1 MTDRTGR
8 TRKADEADEA
18 EAASPARRRPRWRRV
33 LGRAV
38 ALAASAALGLAMAGL
53 TWAGGRVPADR
64 SAVVAAAQ
72 VPAPAGEAVYACHA
86 APGNT
91 LGAVSVGRTT
101 ATTTLTSLD
110 AAASLTYRGEAL
122 TGPATTLNE
131 ASGGVLSVN
140 PDGTRPTGA
149 AGVSTTLTADGDL
162 RGLTAA
168 PCTPPKAI
176 SWIVGGSTALG
187 SSAELRL
194 TNPGTTTVTAT
205 VRLYGSVGE
214 IAPPAGGQVVV
225 PPGRTMGVM
234 LEAAGND
241 PRLAL
246 SVEAVGG
253 TVVPALVTESLD
265 GETAAGTEVLTGGAA
280 PDTELTVPGVVLVEA
295 AEQGEKAPGA
305 AAGAPE
311 SSDAPAVR
319 LVNPGSAPATAA
331 ISVIG
336 PDGTRV
342 LQGAGSVTVD
352 PGAVFDVSLSGVP
365 AGAYG
370 VHVSSD
376 APVAA
381 GVRLVRSAGEY
392 PARSGALLHDVAWSQ
407 AATPD
412 AGEAGSI
419 ALPRAEGLASQLV
432 LTNSGSSAT
441 TVTLASADG
450 SWSQETEVPAGTT
463 VTPEVPGRVTALT
476 ISGPAA
482 QQVTA
487 AAVVTAKVGGDAAGT
502 LIASVPAVAD
512 STALAE
518 SELLLR

>member
-1 MTDRTGR
+1 MTDKVDRTDKTDRTE
-8 TRKADEADEA
+8 TR
-18 EAASPARRRPRWRRV
+18 SSARRRPRWRRL
-33 LGRAV
+33 LGRVVALTTSV
-38 ALAASAALGLAMAGL
+38 ALALGMAGL
-53 TWAGGRVPADR
+53 TWAGNRVPPDQG
-64 SAVVAAAQ
+64 AVVSAAE

-86 APGNT
+86 APNNT
-91 LGAVSVGRTT
+91 LGAVSVGRAT
-101 ATTTLTSLD
+101 ATTTLTTLD
-110 AAASLTYRGEAL
+110 AAAALTYRGEAL
-122 TGPATTLNE
+122 TKPVTALDEATGGLLN
-131 ASGGVLSVN
+131 VD
-140 PDGTRPTGA
+140 PDGVSPTGA
-149 AGVSTTLTADGDL
+149 VGVSTTLSADGDL

-168 PCTPPKAI
+168 PCTPPRAI

-194 TNPGTTTVTAT
+194 TNPGTTSVTAT
-205 VRLYGSVGE
+205 VHLYGSVGE
-214 IAPPAGGQVVV
+214 ISLPAGGQVIV
-225 PPGRTMGVM
+225 PPGRTMGVL

-295 AEQGEKAPGA
+295 AEQGERAPDA
-305 AAGAPE
+305 AAGAPK

-319 LVNPGSAPATAA
+319 LANPGSTPATAA

-336 PDGTRV
+336 PDGTEV
-342 LQGAGSVTVD
+342 LQGADSVTVD

-407 AATPD
+407 AVTPD
-412 AGEAGSI
+412 VGEAGSI
-419 ALPRAEGLASQLV
+419 ALPRAEGLTSQLV
-432 LTNSGSSAT
+432 LTNAGASAT

-450 SWSQETEVPAGTT
+450 SWSQEVEVPAGST
-463 VTPEVPGRVTALT
+463 VTPEVPGQIAALT

-487 AAVVTAKVGGDAAGT
+487 AAVVTARVGGDAAGT

-512 STALAE
+512 STALAK
-518 SELLLR
+518 SRLLLR

>member
-1 MTDRTGR
+1 MT
-8 TRKADEADEA
+8 EIPS
-18 EAASPARRRPRWRRV
+18 AARRAARRRRV
-33 LGRAV
+33 LRRSAT
-38 ALAASAALGLAMAGL
+38 LIASVVLVVGLAGL
-53 TWAGGRVPADR
+53 TWLGGRVPAHR
-64 SAVVAAAQ
+64 SADVTAVG
-72 VPAPAGEAVYACHA
+72 VPAPAGEIVYACHA
-86 APGNT
+86 APNNT
-91 LGAVSVGRTT
+91 LGAISVGRTT
-101 ATTTLTSLD
+101 ATTTLSSLED
-110 AAASLTYRGEAL
+110 GAGLTYKGEAL
-122 TGPATTLNE
+122 SKPVTTFSEAT
-131 ASGGVLSVN
+131 GGVLTVD
-140 PDGTRPTGA
+140 PAGRRPMGA
-149 AGVSTTLTADGDL
+149 VGATTTLSADGDL

-194 TNPGTTTVTAT
+194 TNPGTTSVTSTVH
-205 VRLYGSVGE
+205 LYGSVGE
-214 IAPPAGGQVVV
+214 IPLPAGGQVVV
-225 PPGRTMGVM
+225 PPGKTMGVL

-253 TVVPALVTESLD
+253 TVVPALATESLD

-280 PDTELTVPGVVLVEA
+280 PDTDLTVPGVVLVEG
-295 AEQGEKAPGA
+295 AEQGEKAPDA

-319 LVNPGSAPATAA
+319 LVNPGSAPATVA
-331 ISVIG
+331 ISMVG
-336 PDGTRV
+336 PDGTRA
-342 LQGAGSVTVD
+342 LPGADSVTVD

-381 GVRLVRSAGEY
+381 GVRLVRSAGES
-392 PARSGALLHDVAWSQ
+392 PARSGALLHDVAWTQ

-419 ALPRAEGLASQLV
+419 ALPRAEGLTSALV

-441 TVTLASADG
+441 TVALASADG
-450 SWSQETEVPAGTT
+450 AWSQEVEVPAGST
-463 VTPEVPGRVTALT
+463 VTPEVPGDVAALS
-476 ISGPAA
+476 IAGPAA

-487 AAVVTAKVGGDAAGT
+487 AAVVTAKVGGNAAGT
-502 LIASVPAVAD
+502 LIAAVPAVAD

-518 SELLLR
+518 SRLILR

>member
-1 MTDRTGR
+1 MTDTPETPSSARSARG
-8 TRKADEADEA
+8 
-18 EAASPARRRPRWRRV
+18 PARWRRL

-38 ALAASAALGLAMAGL
+38 ALATSVALALGMAGL
-53 TWAGGRVPADR
+53 TWAGSRVPADQSTVVTAAEV
-64 SAVVAAAQ
+64 SA
-72 VPAPAGEAVYACHA
+72 PTGEVVYACHA
-86 APGNT
+86 APSNT

-101 ATTTLTSLD
+101 ATTTLTNLD
-110 AAASLTYRGEAL
+110 EGAALTYEGETL
-122 TGPATTLNE
+122 TKPVTTLNE
-131 ASGGVLSVN
+131 AAGGLLSVTS
-140 PDGTRPTGA
+140 DGARSTGA
-149 AGVSTTLTADGDL
+149 VGVSTTLSTDGDL

-194 TNPGTTTVTAT
+194 TNPGTTSVTSTVH
-205 VRLYGSVGE
+205 LYGSVGE
-214 IAPPAGGQVVV
+214 ISLPAGGQVVV
-225 PPGRTMGVM
+225 PPGKTMGVL

-280 PDTELTVPGVVLVEA
+280 PDTDLTVPGVVLVEG
-295 AEQGEKAPGA
+295 AEQGEKAPDA

-319 LVNPGSAPATAA
+319 LVNPGSAPATVA
-331 ISVIG
+331 ISMVG
-336 PDGTRV
+336 PDGTRA
-342 LQGAGSVTVD
+342 LPGADSVTVD

-381 GVRLVRSAGEY
+381 GVRLVRSAGES

-419 ALPRAEGLASQLV
+419 ALPRAEGLTSALV

-441 TVTLASADG
+441 TVALASADG
-450 SWSQETEVPAGTT
+450 AWSQEVEVPAGST
-463 VTPEVPGRVTALT
+463 VTPEVPGDVAALS
-476 ISGPAA
+476 IAGPAA